1 MLNEKEIQLMFS
13 DSFTLEMVKTS
24 ENVQFIKD
32 MVKSTSGHE
41 VQVTLKLG
49 EVLPSTL
56 SLNTQG
62 KKNINDENQG
72 GQKTES
78 EIIQDALDIFG
89 GTVVK

>member
-32 MVKSTSGHE
+32 MVKSTSGNE
-41 VQVTLKLG
+41 VQVILKLG
-49 EVLPSTL
+49 KVIPTTP
-56 SLNTQG
+56 SLNTLE

-72 GQKTES
+72 EQKTES